1 MKLLIIIGMKDAYFT
16 LPPETKM
23 KLMEGGTAFIEK
35 YLKAGKIKE
44 AYSAPGLKQ
53 SVVIAELESAEEI
66 ERIFLDHPGF
76 PFMDVE
82 MRVLLEWDVSMK
94 IWKES
99 MEKLV
104 KK

>member
-16 LPPETKM
+16 LPPETQM

-53 SVVIAELESAEEI
+53 SVVIAELQSAEEM
-66 ERIFLDHPGF
+66 ERIFREHPGF
-76 PFMDVE
+76 PFMDVK
-82 MRVLLEWDVSMK
+82 MSVLLEWDVSMK

-99 MEKLV
+99 MQSLA